1 MEGYLWGLLLLM
13 CYNKTSVNCSLASG
27 VDEDTFCKWS
37 WWFVYQISF
46 LEEKVVSGDRGRTD
60 GSVGSVV
67 SLLLSPRLVV
77 SLLSLFAIAALQI
90 IWENRKRGDEG
101 NDCLAS
107 VDGTDFRFGAT
118 AKEMWSFKFKKGGIR
133 YQVLLCIKTGEIVL
147 VDGPFPP
154 GLINDLSSIRFYI
167 LEMLEEGERME
178 ADDGYLG
185 EAPKYIKCPKSF
197 TNDKAKLAMQQRVRS
212 RHETVNKRFKQWG
225 CMRQR
230 FRHSVRH
237 HSAAFRAVAVL
248 TQLAIEFGEPLFEV
262 DYSDDPPDDTD
273 D

>member
-1 MEGYLWGLLLLM
+1 LVVCLPDFLL
-13 CYNKTSVNCSLASG
+13 G
-27 VDEDTFCKWS
+27 GEDCEYRRSRQFS
-37 WWFVYQISF
+37 SAV
-46 LEEKVVSGDRGRTD
+46 L
-60 GSVGSVV
+60 VGSRRRCDRSVD
-67 SLLLSPRLVV
+67 SLQSPV
-77 SLLSLFAIAALQI
+77 SLFAIALQI
-90 IWENRKRGDEG
+90 VWENRKRGDEG
-101 NDCLAS
+101 NDCLGS
-107 VDGTDFRFGAT
+107 IDGTDFRYGAT
-118 AKEMWSFKFKKGGIR
+118 AKEMWSYKFKKGGIR
-133 YQVLLCIKTGEIVL
+133 YQVVLCIKTGDIVL

-167 LEMLEEGERME
+167 LEMLDEGERME
-178 ADDGYLG
+178 ADDGYQG

-225 CMRQR
+225 CMRHP

-248 TQLAIEFGEPLFEV
+248 TQLAMEFGEPLFQV
-262 DYSDDPPDDTD
+262 DYTDDPPDDTD